1 VEPSDP
7 LKTKITIKLENMA
20 VPMDI
25 REFSRD
31 AYNKLFPMGTVKT
44 PIGEVK
50 IGANQFDKLSKK
62 DKGSRQMLIGAMRQT
77 FSDPIAIIKE
87 QEESSAE
94 AEGRGSPPDGREA
107 CVYIKSFKKES
118 ASGAREPGL
127 DTVMTVVVDIDN
139 KKIAISTYKRR
150 KREVEKKIKMAAVIV
165 YVKDEGDGPTNRR

>member
-1 VEPSDP
+1 MADNGNGEAAEIDGKIEPSDP
-7 LKTKITIKLENMA
+7 PKAEITTKLENMA

-31 AYNKLFPMGTVKT
+31 EYNKLFPMGTVKT

-50 IGANQFDKLSKK
+50 IGANQFDKFSKK
-62 DKGSRQMLIGAMRQT
+62 DNGSRQILIGAMRQT
-77 FSDPIAIIKE
+77 LSDPIAIIKE
-87 QEESSAE
+87 QE
-94 AEGRGSPPDGREA
+94 DGRDA
-107 CVYIKSFKKES
+107 YVYIKSFKKVGEL
-118 ASGAREPGL
+118 GL

-165 YVKDEGDGPTNRR
+165 YVKDEGGDRTNRG